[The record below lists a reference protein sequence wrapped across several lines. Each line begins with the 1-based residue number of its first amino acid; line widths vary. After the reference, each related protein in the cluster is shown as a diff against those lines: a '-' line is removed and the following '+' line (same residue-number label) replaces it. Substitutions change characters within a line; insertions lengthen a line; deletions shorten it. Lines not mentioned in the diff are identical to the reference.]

1 MCLVSSCACGDGR
14 GGAALQQDVLIKAIG
29 KSGSA
34 KSDKQLKILDATAG
48 FAHDALRM
56 AAAGHVVTALERDP
70 VLAPAST
77 PLPAYAFL
85 SCNLPPHLL
94 ESPLLLFLKIR
105 MRVVACFSRCAT
117 LWRGGVVALCE
128 GQMLACLCFLTAGT
142 CVLPWALTAR
152 A

>member
-1 MCLVSSCACGDGR
+1 VCLVSSCACGDGR

-77 PLPAYAFL
+77 PLPAYTFL
-85 SCNLPPHLL
+85 SCIPPPPLPP
-94 ESPLLLFLKIR
+94 P
-105 MRVVACFSRCAT
+105 
-117 LWRGGVVALCE
+117 
-128 GQMLACLCFLTAGT
+128 
-142 CVLPWALTAR
+142 
-152 A
+152 